1 MRKLLIP
8 IAYLPSCQV
17 ALEFGARLSRSSG
30 ANLTV
35 LHVAPSV
42 KDAPL
47 GQSLSGEKLAEW
59 GIEPTSFHL
68 LRQAEVKLD
77 GLNLFRRD
85 AQGHPLQKHALK
97 ALHKGLYEVHLI
109 GTQGQDV
116 RFRVTAGEPAGEI
129 LREAEDPEY
138 DLIITGTRGQRGLL
152 RFFRGSVAQE
162 VANGAP
168 CSILVGKGLLSD
180 QSILVG
186 VTGRTTSIE
195 AVRQAGE
202 LARQLNTAI
211 TVLAIAHSPEEESDA
226 ERHAAA
232 GVALLAEMGV
242 SAKGMVRRGDPARV
256 MIEEAGQNH
265 ILALGRLDR
274 SQVKRYILG
283 DISLRVLAGA
293 RCPVLIAARP
303 RMPLTVVDVEKT

>member
-8 IAYLPSCQV
+8 IAYLPSCQQ
-17 ALEFGARLSRSSG
+17 ALEFGAGLSRSSG
-30 ANLTV
+30 ASLTV

-77 GLNLFRRD
+77 ALNIFRHD

-109 GTQGQDV
+109 GTHDQDV
-116 RFRVTAGEPAGEI
+116 RFRITAGQPVQEI
-129 LREAEDPEY
+129 LHEAEDPEY

-152 RFFRGSVAQE
+152 RLFRGSVAQE

-168 CSILVGKGLLSD
+168 CSILVGKDLRSD

-186 VTGRTTSIE
+186 ATGRPTSIE
-195 AVRQAGE
+195 AVRQAAG
-202 LARQLNTAI
+202 LARQLNRPI
-211 TVLAIAHSPEEESDA
+211 TVLAIARSPEEQRDA
-226 ERHAAA
+226 ERHAEAA
-232 GVALLAEMGV
+232 VTLLAEMDL
-242 SAKGMVRRGDPARV
+242 SAKGIVRRGDPARV
-256 MIEEAGQNH
+256 MIEEAGQAH
-265 ILALGRLDR
+265 ILALGRLER

-283 DISLRVLAGA
+283 DVSLRVLAEA

-303 RMPLTVVDVEKT
+303 RMPLAAVGAENV